1 VLHRSRVLSM
11 AVLCAVVGGPLSTA
25 PAFAQTPP
33 AQNVPAASAPVTG
46 LVTDTSGTP
55 VAGATITLTGP
66 QSYTAT
72 SDAHGQ
78 YTVPAVVPGIY
89 TVTVTRAGF
98 QTGREDDFAVVAGTP
113 ATLNVQL
120 AVPTLTTL
128 RTIGSTRTTFSRA
141 AFNTSS
147 ASVNVVTTQAF
158 IDQGQPQVRNVLNE
172 QPGLVISLPATSGN
186 GAAPGAITFPNI
198 RGGLSFETASL
209 IDGHPVSVGAY
220 GDYVTTFLSPY
231 VLGSIELVKG
241 PGALAPEVNYAIGG
255 TVNFRTLDPTRTPS
269 GYETFGIDSF
279 GGQFSNVGYSNTFG
293 KLGVVVDY
301 ATDGT
306 PGPLYNFTAY
316 TPVSSSWLLN
326 GQAIAANP
334 VNSPIIA
341 GTPTRY
347 NAQSETALYGGL
359 PVSTTFTNHSE
370 LVKLRYDISPVTS
383 VTASYL
389 GSQTWTEQN
398 GNHLYL
404 DPSTFTPG
412 AAYTNPIGGPQAGS
426 VNLVEQNVF
435 APAHEWEVNNEPI
448 FQAEARTS
456 WANNNILVRG
466 YSASISRLQYNG
478 LNTAT
483 QNGVIPNTPVYGTL
497 SLCPAGYTV
506 SGSSCKGPGGAT
518 VAPTPTTFTGQDVT
532 FTVPGAYFNSSE
544 EDRLYGYSAEID
556 HPIGPADSGD
566 LLSAEYNTT
575 KSETGSYQ
583 IGTYRV
589 GCSSCSITV
598 PPTSTQLFNTLL
610 LRALVNAGTRTQ
622 IAFSNY
628 FNTYDTHYSNN
639 FGSTWKNQQL
649 SHYDARLGLTY
660 RANPN
665 VSLRASAGSAIAPP
679 YLALYSQG
687 TTTPVID
694 RNTNAFATNT
704 EQNPNIKPET
714 SFGYDVGG
722 DARLSR
728 DGSLVA
734 TLDLYSTN
742 LWNQLIS
749 SSQYL
754 NGTVTLPQ
762 YLPGDASGHPTGP
775 PKTVPLYSSGAT
787 NLAQARYQGIE
798 AGIRRV
804 VPTGFGFVLQG
815 SLMHAT
821 AVNIPHTFY
830 TAPGSTTVTKNE
842 GIFVGP
848 NFYGG
853 YQGVSNQ
860 PIPYS
865 QGYGEIS
872 WRNAQGALLSFSET
886 YYGPNNAFFVP
897 AFLIAGINGRAPIGH
912 NGLFLNLNV
921 DNLFN
926 TYGNSYITEY
936 AGITQPLVP
945 GATFSGAPV
954 SGAILNA
961 NAYGPRN
968 VRLSLSYLFGSQR
981 PYAAQR

>member
-1 VLHRSRVLSM
+1 M
-11 AVLCAVVGGPLSTA
+11 A
-25 PAFAQTPP
+25 PAFAQTTPP
-33 AQNVPAASAPVTG
+33 APAAPASATTSQVSG
-46 LVTDTSGTP
+46 VVTDPSGSP

-66 QSYTAT
+66 HTYTAT
-72 SDAHGQ
+72 SDAQGQ
-78 YTVPAVVPGIY
+78 YLISSVAAGVYQVAVQRPGY
-89 TVTVTRAGF
+89 
-98 QTGREDDFAVVAGTP
+98 QTGTEQDFAVVAGQP

-120 AVPTLTTL
+120 AIPTLTSL
-128 RTIGSTRTTFSRA
+128 RQIGSTRTTFSRA
-141 AFNTSS
+141 QFNTSP

-231 VLGSIELVKG
+231 VLGSIEVVKG
-241 PGALAPEVNYAIGG
+241 PGAEAPEVNYAIGG
-255 TVNFRTLDPTRTPS
+255 TVNFRTLDPTKTPS
-269 GYETFGIDSF
+269 GFETTGFDSF
-279 GGQFSNVGYSNTFG
+279 GGQFSNFGYSNTFG

-301 ATDGT
+301 AVDGT
-306 PGPLYNFTAY
+306 QGPLYNSTWY
-316 TPVSSSWLLN
+316 SPVSSSWTIN
-326 GQAIAANP
+326 GQVIAANP

-359 PVSTTFTNHSE
+359 PISSTFDNHSE
-370 LVKLRYDISPVTS
+370 LVKFRYDISPVTS

-404 DPSTFTPG
+404 DPSTFLPG
-412 AAYTNPIGGPQAGS
+412 AAYGYPNIGPQPGS
-426 VNLVEQNVF
+426 VNLVEQNVY

-448 FQAEARTS
+448 FQAEARTQIG
-456 WANNNILVRG
+456 NNNLLVRG

-478 LNTAT
+478 QNVPSAVAT
-483 QNGVIPNTPVYGTL
+483 LQAPIYGTL
-497 SLCPAGYTV
+497 SLCPPGYAYSSATV
-506 SGSSCKGPGGAT
+506 CKGPGGVT
-518 VAPTPTTFTGQDVT
+518 TAPTPTTFTGQT
-532 FTVPGAYFNSSE
+532 ATIAEPGSYFNSSE
-544 EDRLYGYSAEID
+544 EDRLYGYSAEFD
-556 HPIGPADSGD
+556 HPFGAPDSGD
-566 LLSAEYNTT
+566 MLSAEYNTT

-583 IGTYRV
+583 IGTYKV
-589 GCSSCSITV
+589 GCSSCYITV

-610 LRALVNAGTRTQ
+610 LRA
-622 IAFSNY
+622 IASVGPRMGVQFSNY
-628 FNTYDTHYSNN
+628 FNTYDTHYSTN
-639 FGSTWKNQQL
+639 FGSTFQNQQI
-649 SHYDARLGLTY
+649 SHFDSRLGLTY

-665 VSLRASAGSAIAPP
+665 VSIRASAGSAIAPP

-704 EQNPNIKPET
+704 EANPNIKPET
-714 SFGYDVGG
+714 SFGYDLGA
-722 DARLSR
+722 DARVSA
-728 DGSLVA
+728 DGATVA
-734 TLDLYSTN
+734 TMDLYDTN

-749 SSQYL
+749 TSQYL
-754 NGTVTLPQ
+754 NGSVTLPT
-762 YLPGDASGHPTGP
+762 YLPGDTTGHPTGP
-775 PKTVPLYSSGAT
+775 ATTVPLYSSGAT
-787 NLAQARYQGIE
+787 NLARARYEGIE
-798 AGIRRV
+798 LGIKRV
-804 VPTGFGFVLQG
+804 VPSGFGFVLQG

-821 AVNIPHTFY
+821 PVNIPSSFY
-830 TAPGSTTVTKNE
+830 TVPGSTVISRNE
-842 GIFVGP
+842 GIIVGP

-872 WRNAQGALLSFSET
+872 WRTASGALLAFNTT
-886 YYGPNNAFFVP
+886 YYGPNNSFFLP
-897 AFLIAGINGRAPIGH
+897 AFTIAGINARAPVGH
-912 NGLFLNLNV
+912 HGFYLNVDV

-926 TYGNSYITEY
+926 TYGNAYITEY
-936 AGITQPLVP
+936 AGFHQPLVP
-945 GATFSGAPV
+945 GATYSGNPV
-954 SGAILNA
+954 SDAVLNA
-961 NAYGPRN
+961 NAYGPRDI
-968 VRLSLSYLFGSQR
+968 RISLSYLFGSR
-981 PYAAQR
+981 APYAAQR